1 MESLRIGC
9 GYDVHAFV
17 SGRDLY
23 LGGARIDFRF
33 GLAGHSDADVLVH
46 AIIDALAGASGLPD
60 IGRLFPDDDDRYRN
74 ISSIRLLE
82 NVKNQMDEIGAV
94 IINIDSVVVCQEP
107 KIAPHIDEMRR
118 VMAGALGIDGTMIG
132 IKGTSTEG
140 LGFTGRSE
148 GVAAYAVALVRVCRK
163 QG

>member
-1 MESLRIGC
+1 MDSLRIGC

-17 SGRDLY
+17 SGRDLV
-23 LGGARIDFRF
+23 LGGTRIDHRF

-60 IGRLFPDDDDRYRN
+60 IGRLFPDDDNRYRN

-82 NVKNQMDEIGAV
+82 KVKHKMDEIGAV

-107 KIAPHIDEMRR
+107 RIAPHIEEMRR
-118 VMAGALGIDGTMIG
+118 VMSGALRIDESRIG

-148 GVAAYAVALVRVCRK
+148 GIAAYAVALVRA
-163 QG
+163 G